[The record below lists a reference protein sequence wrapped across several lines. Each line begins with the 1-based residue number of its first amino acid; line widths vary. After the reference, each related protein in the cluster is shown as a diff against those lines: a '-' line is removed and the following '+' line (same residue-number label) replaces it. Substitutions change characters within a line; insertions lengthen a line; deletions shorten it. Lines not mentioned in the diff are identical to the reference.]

1 MSKRK
6 RHKRHIPERTCVA
19 CRTKRPKRELVRLVR
34 TAEGAVVVDESQKQN
49 GRGAYLC
56 AQRACWER
64 ALNRGALCHAL
75 RVNLT
80 EDNVTLLQEYAETLP
95 TASES
100 DVISDH

>member
-1 MSKRK
+1 MSKK
-6 RHKRHIPERTCVA
+6 RRRKRHIPERTCVA

-56 AQRACWER
+56 AQRLCWER
-64 ALNRGALCHAL
+64 ALSRDVLSHAL
-75 RVNLT
+75 HVNLT
-80 EDNVTLLQEYAETLP
+80 AHEIASLREYAETLP
-95 TASES
+95 AASAS